1 MLKTL
6 FIFILCV
13 YIINSFQNIPY
24 SILNNLFKENKFSN
38 LPDIHLRELLNKLT
52 IDLPNDL
59 IQKETKGYIE
69 NLTIYNISL
78 ESLITTRKKNI
89 SNKVGI
95 EITLR
100 NIALNI
106 KGKYIFLSKNPKNFV
121 AFISSLTVKI
131 PFYLVKNESGFITEV
146 DTSGLN
152 IDLEKAK
159 IDLDLDTSEIMRN
172 LIVEILKIVLQVIK
186 MNVIEKNIIN
196 ILKMKLTEMFQ
207 FVNNITINGVFPEE
221 LNISINESDRANIQN
236 SPILGSAS
244 YLLSN
249 LIGVNGSLN
258 INELI
263 NLFTN
268 NTGSIILKDYYKEEI
283 NFQLNLTNKN
293 NTSFG
298 NIDFSLNDLNISGLN
313 SWSEF
318 NILEPYNALQ
328 LFTHTNLDTLNIN
341 ISFSLRIKLNN
352 NSKLVKENISL
363 FEEAN
368 FRTNLN
374 NNKLNTFI
382 QFPFNDKKANKEYT
396 NEECLNL
403 DCALD
408 LIDSNGTGITSL
420 SLKEKFNYMLLD
432 IKRGEDLEEDLS
444 DAFEKV
450 TDLFISN
457 FNDQIGL
464 LINAL
469 INGTLINLVN
479 NKLNQFLYSK
489 NCPELPEIK
498 KSEIDISITTI
509 AGVSVSLIFIFL
521 IFYPYILG
529 KGCKKETKEKQIV
542 LLQEENITELKGI
555 KNTQIEAKYC
565 LDNINTQWIKE
576 LGRTDPSGASLFL
589 NPRVPIFFRIFIPFS
604 ILFTMALFA
613 SSNSGTGASV
623 YIMLN
628 VGRQIKAPSL
638 FDFSLVNS
646 VHDMWLAGS
655 EVLSFLI
662 CVFSGVWPY
671 LKLILMLISFCLPT
685 SILSHKSREKILII
699 LDATG

>member
-1 MLKTL
+1 MLKSL

-13 YIINSFQNIPY
+13 YIINSFQYIPY

-38 LPDIHLRELLNKLT
+38 LADIHLRELLNKLT

-59 IQKETKGYIE
+59 IQNETKGYIE

-186 MNVIEKNIIN
+186 KNIIEKNIIKSLN
-196 ILKMKLTEMFQ
+196 MKLTEMFQ
-207 FVNNITINGVFPEE
+207 NVNNIIIKGILPEE
-221 LNISINESDRANIQN
+221 LNILINESDRANIQN

-263 NLFTN
+263 NVFTN
-268 NTGSIILKDYYKEEI
+268 NTGLIRLKDYYKEEI

-318 NILEPYNALQ
+318 NILEPFNDLQ
-328 LFTHTNLDTLNIN
+328 LFTHTNLDTLSIN

-352 NSKLVKENISL
+352 NSKLFKENISL
-363 FEEAN
+363 FEEAK
-368 FRTNLN
+368 FRTNLK

-403 DCALD
+403 DCALN

-432 IKRGEDLEEDLS
+432 IKKGGDLEEDLS

-450 TDLFISN
+450 TDLFISS

-479 NKLNQFLYSK
+479 NKLNQFL
-489 NCPELPEIK
+489 
-498 KSEIDISITTI
+498 
-509 AGVSVSLIFIFL
+509 
-521 IFYPYILG
+521 
-529 KGCKKETKEKQIV
+529 
-542 LLQEENITELKGI
+542 
-555 KNTQIEAKYC
+555 
-565 LDNINTQWIKE
+565 
-576 LGRTDPSGASLFL
+576 
-589 NPRVPIFFRIFIPFS
+589 
-604 ILFTMALFA
+604 
-613 SSNSGTGASV
+613 
-623 YIMLN
+623 
-628 VGRQIKAPSL
+628 
-638 FDFSLVNS
+638 
-646 VHDMWLAGS
+646 
-655 EVLSFLI
+655 
-662 CVFSGVWPY
+662 
-671 LKLILMLISFCLPT
+671 
-685 SILSHKSREKILII
+685 
-699 LDATG
+699 